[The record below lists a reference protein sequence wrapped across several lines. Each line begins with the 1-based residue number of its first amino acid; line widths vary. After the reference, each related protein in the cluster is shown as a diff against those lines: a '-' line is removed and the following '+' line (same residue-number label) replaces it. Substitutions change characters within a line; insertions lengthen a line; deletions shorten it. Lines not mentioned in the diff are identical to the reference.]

1 VQHDHLLL
9 NTCLVHFPN
18 LRILRRGQRWY
29 VKRCS
34 RDCVLSFRLSV
45 VSNNALIYTFFR
57 NEGLWIWLVV
67 LAALTFSAS
76 TIFVLIE
83 IFRETKV
90 DGGTQ
95 AKGSCESTVEGVCFF
110 FLVLAWIVSVLFATT
125 PGGPASLIG
134 NAYFF
139 TWLLVI
145 FVFEGMVWYIHDMR
159 QALHRALEEKEDE
172 YKARQKQI
180 LEETK
185 RIQERN
191 SDSGSSKFGRERSQ
205 TEFFDAEDA
214 F

>member
-1 VQHDHLLL
+1 
-9 NTCLVHFPN
+9 
-18 LRILRRGQRWY
+18 
-29 VKRCS
+29 
-34 RDCVLSFRLSV
+34 VLSFRLFV
-45 VSNNALIYTFFR
+45 GSNNALIYTFFQ
-57 NEGLWIWLVV
+57 NEGLWLWLVT

-76 TIFVLIE
+76 TVFVLIE
-83 IFRETKV
+83 IFRETKA
-90 DGGTQ
+90 DGGIQ

-110 FLVLAWIVSVLFATT
+110 FLVLAWIPSVMVATT

-180 LEETK
+180 VEETK
-185 RIQERN
+185 RIQGQHG
-191 SDSGSSKFGRERSQ
+191 DSASSELGRERPG
-205 TEFFDAEDA
+205 TEYFDAEDA